1 MGTARL
7 WGHSV
12 NYYHLPTVPHSRS
25 ALSPAVIWGEM
36 QDGIVPHLI
45 ATARRRAVLWDGDS
59 VGFLQLRGGL
69 FPLGTLYHSTTLLLY
84 ELREVVSHPAHPHAR

>member
-1 MGTARL
+1 M
-7 WGHSV
+7 
-12 NYYHLPTVPHSRS
+12 
-25 ALSPAVIWGEM
+25 
-36 QDGIVPHLI
+36 
-45 ATARRRAVLWDGDS
+45 LWDGDG